1 MIDLARQGLVEALEV
16 ALLLRQPGV
25 GLLEVALH
33 AVAEPDEAAL
43 LAGAAAIG
51 AGKLLHAAGHLGQAH
66 LHRVRPRDHRLLVV
80 EEAER
85 VLGRHGGRR
94 REGAPRARHA
104 ATSFTIS
111 KRA

>member
-1 MIDLARQGLVEALEV
+1 MIDLARQGLVEGLEV
-16 ALLLRQPGV
+16 ALLLRQPGI

-51 AGKLLHAAGHLGQAH
+51 AGEFLHAAGHLGQAG
-66 LHRVRPRDHRLLVV
+66 LHRVRPRDDRLLVV

-85 VLGRHGGRR
+85 VRRPGPERR
-94 REGAPRARHA
+94 RAPLSRSCGRP
-104 ATSFTIS
+104 
-111 KRA
+111 